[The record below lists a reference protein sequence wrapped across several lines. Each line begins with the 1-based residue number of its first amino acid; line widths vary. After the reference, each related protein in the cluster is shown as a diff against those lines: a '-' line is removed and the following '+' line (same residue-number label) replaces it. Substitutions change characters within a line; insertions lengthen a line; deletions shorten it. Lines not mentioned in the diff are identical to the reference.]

1 MTMPAQEIKVRE
13 VQRLRPLWAITIVF
27 LSNFCIMALEL
38 VAGRI
43 MAPIVGV
50 SLYTWTS
57 IIGVILAGI
66 SLGNY
71 LGGKLAD
78 RTASRG
84 LLAMLFILA
93 AAGSASI
100 LGTVQLI
107 EPLRALELPVI
118 VGVLLI
124 FTAVFLLPSTILGT
138 ISPIVVKLTLVDLNR
153 AGDIV
158 GKIYAAGAAG
168 SIIGTFATGFY
179 LISLFGTRLIV
190 WGLAGGLLLIGGLLA
205 LSAARRAAYAALL
218 PVALFAALSGIGWH
232 QGWLNSDCLR
242 ETNYFCI
249 KVRADSEEPNVRI
262 LTLDRLVHSYVDL
275 EDPTYLRYG
284 YERVYADVVKTI
296 FPGQPA
302 LSILFIGGG
311 GYTFPQYMEATHP
324 NSRIEVVEIDPAVT
338 RVAYEQL
345 GLPLDTGIL
354 SYNEDARH
362 FIDRLPPEQRYD
374 LVLGDAF
381 NDFSVPYHLTTLE
394 FNRKVA
400 SHLTGR
406 GVYMVN
412 IIDGR
417 QGAFLR
423 AYVFTMQQVFDY
435 VYVSAGDIEI
445 GTAPRQ
451 TFVIV
456 GSRQELAIHGP
467 ISSPLDERF
476 LSPVELAS
484 YLQQGPVIT
493 LTDDYVPVDNL
504 LAPVFA
510 DSGL

>member
-1 MTMPAQEIKVRE
+1 MTIPTQKIKVRE
-13 VQRLRPLWAITIVF
+13 SPQLLPRWAITIVF

-71 LGGKLAD
+71 LGGKIAD

-107 EPLRALELPVI
+107 GPLQALELPVI
-118 VGVLLI
+118 IGVLLI
-124 FTAVFLLPSTILGT
+124 FTAIFLLPSTILGT
-138 ISPIVVKLTLVDLNR
+138 ISPVVVKLTLVDLDR
-153 AGDIV
+153 AGDVV

-190 WGLAGGLLLIGGLLA
+190 WGVAGGLLLIGGLLA
-205 LSAARRAAYAALL
+205 LSAGRRSAYATLL
-218 PVALFAALSGIGWH
+218 PVALFATLSGIGWQ
-232 QGWLNSDCLR
+232 QGWLHSDCLR

-249 KVRADSEEPNVRI
+249 KVRADGEEPNVRI

-296 FPGQPA
+296 FPDQPA
-302 LSILFIGGG
+302 LSVLFIGGG
-311 GYTFPQYMEATHP
+311 GYTFPHYIEVTYP
-324 NSRIEVVEIDPAVT
+324 ESRIEVIEIDPGVT
-338 RVAYEQL
+338 RTAYEQL
-345 GLPLDTGIL
+345 GLPLDTRIV

-362 FIDRLPPEQRYD
+362 FIDRLPPGQRYD

-381 NDFSVPYHLTTLE
+381 NDFSVPYHLTTEE
-394 FNRKVA
+394 FDRTVA
-400 SHLTGR
+400 DHLTER
-406 GVYMVN
+406 GIYMVN

-423 AYVFTMQQVFDY
+423 AYVFTLQEVFDY

-445 GTAPRQ
+445 GTVPRQ

-456 GSRQELAIHGP
+456 ASRQELAIHGRN
-467 ISSPLDERF
+467 SSPLDERF
-476 LSPVELAS
+476 LPPAELAS